1 MNMVTDTDVLAQADC
16 GPDLAR
22 GVAETIADPGSRAY
36 ALFHSERMAVRASY
50 ATYAPGYLEILVM
63 VTGELQLTV
72 WSMDGTP
79 RPTGELECLL
89 FLDGELVPL
98 HDGGSYWRASV
109 PLSRIAGLVVTLAHQ
124 FPAPPALA
132 PALHR

>member
-1 MNMVTDTDVLAQADC
+1 MYRVTDVLAQAEC

-22 GVAETIADPGSRAY
+22 GVAEIIADAGSRAS

-63 VTGELQLTV
+63 VTGELQFMV
-72 WSMDGTP
+72 WRMDGTP
-79 RPTGELECLL
+79 RPTEELECLL

-98 HDGGSYWRASV
+98 HDGITYWRANV
-109 PLSRIAGLVVTLAHQ
+109 PLPRIGGLVVTLAHRVT
-124 FPAPPALA
+124 APDVFA
-132 PALHR
+132 PVLQR